1 MTNDLH
7 AERRDPEQPDGAFDL
22 LAAANELLEQARGLA
37 AGRAARTLTPGAG
50 APLKQTLL
58 AIATGQRLDEH
69 QAPGPATLQ
78 VLLGEVIMRTGDRE
92 VQLRQHHWAAVPM
105 AAHDLRAET
114 DAAVLLTVAM
124 PSRDHD

>member
-7 AERRDPEQPDGAFDL
+7 AERRDPEQPEGAFDL
-22 LAAANELLEQARGLA
+22 VEAAHELLEQARELA

-50 APLKQTLL
+50 TPLKQTLL

-69 QAPGPATLQ
+69 QAPGPSTLQ
-78 VLLGEVIMRTGDRE
+78 VLLGDVIMRTGDSE
-92 VQLRQHHWAAVPM
+92 LQLRQHHWAAIPP

-114 DAAVLLTVAM
+114 DAVVLLTVAT
-124 PSRDHD
+124 PLRDAD